1 MREVGKVTKVDGEF
15 ALVKVDKKD
24 ECSKCGMCA
33 FPKNANSIT
42 FNAKNTVNA
51 KVDDEVII
59 ETVKDTKL
67 LGAVLVF
74 LIPLLLIGLSYLIT
88 DLFLSNE
95 IWVLIFSVIF
105 LVLWYTILAVI
116 DKALKKKPNF
126 CPQIVEII
134 FRKGENENE

>member
-15 ALVKVDKKD
+15 ALVRVDKKD

-33 FPKNANSIT
+33 FPKNANSIN

>member
-1 MREVGKVTKVDGEF
+1 MREVGKVTKVDGDY

-33 FPKNANSIT
+33 FPKNANSII
-42 FNAKNTVNA
+42 FNAKNSVDA
-51 KVDDEVII
+51 KIDDKVII

-67 LGAVLVF
+67 FGAILVF
-74 LIPLLLIGLSYLIT
+74 LVPLLLIGLSWLIT
-88 DLFLSNE
+88 ELFLDNE

-116 DKALKKKPNF
+116 DKALKKKSDF

-134 FRKGENENE
+134 FDKGENKDE